1 MEPKDLLI
9 KDTYLYKKNGRYRNL
24 IKAFKLYTNSTI
36 TNEGIVI
43 TKTFT
48 DRIKELNENLIAN
61 TTLLHLIRLACYNS
75 KMECFRK
82 PFLEFCTE
90 IIKMNNALV
99 YLYNIHTLSVIT
111 EGEDNENNRPRNRAK
126 ALKPLSIYTVYKAE
140 AMNSE
145 SIEKLKLIGINLPEE
160 LLNDPKVASLLGDI
174 NE

>member
-1 MEPKDLLI
+1 MESKDLLT

-24 IKAFKLYTNSTI
+24 IKAYKLYADSII

-48 DRIKELNENLIAN
+48 DRIKQLNENLIAN
-61 TTLLHLIRLACYNS
+61 TTLPDLIRLACYNS

-99 YLYNIHTLSVIT
+99 HIYNIHILSVIT
-111 EGEDNENNRPRNRAK
+111 EGEDNE
-126 ALKPLSIYTVYKAE
+126 
-140 AMNSE
+140 
-145 SIEKLKLIGINLPEE
+145 
-160 LLNDPKVASLLGDI
+160 
-174 NE
+174 

>member
-1 MEPKDLLI
+1 MESKDLLT

-48 DRIKELNENLIAN
+48 DRIKQLNENLIAN
-61 TTLLHLIRLACYNS
+61 TTLADLIRLNCYNS
-75 KMECFRK
+75 KIECFRK

-99 YLYNIHTLSVIT
+99 HLNNIHILLVII
-111 EGEDNENNRPRNRAK
+111 EGE
-126 ALKPLSIYTVYKAE
+126 
-140 AMNSE
+140 
-145 SIEKLKLIGINLPEE
+145 
-160 LLNDPKVASLLGDI
+160 
-174 NE
+174 

>member
-1 MEPKDLLI
+1 MESRDLLT

-48 DRIKELNENLIAN
+48 DRIEQLNENLIAN
-61 TTLLHLIRLACYNS
+61 TTLADLIRLAYYNS

-99 YLYNIHTLSVIT
+99 HLYNIHILSVIT
-111 EGEDNENNRPRNRAK
+111 EGEEGNE
-126 ALKPLSIYTVYKAE
+126 
-140 AMNSE
+140 
-145 SIEKLKLIGINLPEE
+145 
-160 LLNDPKVASLLGDI
+160 
-174 NE
+174 

>member
-1 MEPKDLLI
+1 MESKDLLT

-24 IKAFKLYTNSTI
+24 IKAYKLYADSII

-48 DRIKELNENLIAN
+48 DRIKQLNENLIAN
-61 TTLLHLIRLACYNS
+61 TTLPDLIRLAYYNS
-75 KMECFRK
+75 KMESYRK

-111 EGEDNENNRPRNRAK
+111 EGEDNK
-126 ALKPLSIYTVYKAE
+126 
-140 AMNSE
+140 
-145 SIEKLKLIGINLPEE
+145 
-160 LLNDPKVASLLGDI
+160 
-174 NE
+174 

>member
-1 MEPKDLLI
+1 MESKDLLI

-36 TNEGIVI
+36 TDEGIVI

-48 DRIKELNENLIAN
+48 DRIKQLNENLIVN
-61 TTLLHLIRLACYNS
+61 TTLPDLIRLACYNS

-99 YLYNIHTLSVIT
+99 HLNNINILSVIT
-111 EGEDNENNRPRNRAK
+111 EGEDNE
-126 ALKPLSIYTVYKAE
+126 
-140 AMNSE
+140 
-145 SIEKLKLIGINLPEE
+145 
-160 LLNDPKVASLLGDI
+160 
-174 NE
+174 

>member
-1 MEPKDLLI
+1 MESKDLLI

-36 TNEGIVI
+36 TDEGIVI

-48 DRIKELNENLIAN
+48 DRIKQLNENLIAN
-61 TTLLHLIRLACYNS
+61 TTLPDLIRLACYNS
-75 KMECFRK
+75 KMKSYRK

-111 EGEDNENNRPRNRAK
+111 EGEEDNE
-126 ALKPLSIYTVYKAE
+126 
-140 AMNSE
+140 
-145 SIEKLKLIGINLPEE
+145 
-160 LLNDPKVASLLGDI
+160 
-174 NE
+174 

>member
-1 MEPKDLLI
+1 MESKDLLI

-43 TKTFT
+43 TKIFT
-48 DRIKELNENLIAN
+48 DRIEQLNENLIAN
-61 TTLLHLIRLACYNS
+61 TTLADLIRLACYNS

-99 YLYNIHTLSVIT
+99 HLYNIHILSVIT
-111 EGEDNENNRPRNRAK
+111 EGEEGNE
-126 ALKPLSIYTVYKAE
+126 
-140 AMNSE
+140 
-145 SIEKLKLIGINLPEE
+145 
-160 LLNDPKVASLLGDI
+160 
-174 NE
+174 

>member
-24 IKAFKLYTNSTI
+24 IKAFKLYTNSII
-36 TNEGIVI
+36 TDEGIVI

-61 TTLLHLIRLACYNS
+61 TTLPDLIRLACYNS

-99 YLYNIHTLSVIT
+99 HMHNIHTLSVII
-111 EGEDNENNRPRNRAK
+111 EGEDNE
-126 ALKPLSIYTVYKAE
+126 
-140 AMNSE
+140 
-145 SIEKLKLIGINLPEE
+145 
-160 LLNDPKVASLLGDI
+160 
-174 NE
+174 